1 MKDIHNHILFGIDD
15 GSNDLEE
22 SIKIIQEAIRNG
34 YTDLV
39 LTPHYREK
47 EGYTCNNRNKYKI
60 FKQLKEEIEKRNI
73 KINLYLGNEIT
84 LDEDFFYYLKT
95 NQLLSLNDS
104 KYLLLEL
111 PFQSRFHE
119 LYEVIGE
126 LKRLDLVPII
136 AHPERYEDY
145 HIEDYQKLIQE
156 GVLLQGNIGSLY
168 GKYGVKA
175 KNKLEEML
183 KRHMIHFIGSDTH
196 HDGQTS
202 YSRIHDVVEK
212 IEELTGSREM
222 AIELVDKNISKVI
235 ENRNIEAYRMREKK
249 QGLRIL
255 KMLNVKQ

>member
-47 EGYTCNNRNKYKI
+47 EGYTCDNKKKNKI
-60 FKQLKEEIEKRNI
+60 FKFLKQEVEKRNI
-73 KINLYLGNEIT
+73 NINLYLGNEIT

-111 PFQSRFHE
+111 PFQSRFDD
-119 LYEVIGE
+119 LDEVIGE

-136 AHPERYEDY
+136 AHPERYENY
-145 HIEDYQKLIQE
+145 HMEDYQRLVNE
-156 GVLLQGNIGSLY
+156 GVLFQGNIGSLY
-168 GKYGVKA
+168 GKYGRKA

-202 YSRIHDVVEK
+202 YSRIHDVVERV
-212 IEELTGSREM
+212 EELTGSHEM
-222 AIELVDKNISKVI
+222 AMELVDKNIGKVI
-235 ENRNIEAYRMREKK
+235 KNEEVTPYRMREKK

>member
-15 GSNDLEE
+15 GSEDVEE
-22 SIKIIQEAIRNG
+22 SIKIIQEAIKNG

-47 EGYTCNNRNKYKI
+47 EGYTCNNRNKYRI
-60 FKQLKEEIEKRNI
+60 FKQLKEEVEKRNI

-84 LDEDFFYYLKT
+84 LDEDFYYYLKT

-111 PFQSRFHE
+111 PFQSRLNE
-119 LYEVIGE
+119 LDEILEE
-126 LKRLDLVPII
+126 LKRLELVPII
-136 AHPERYEDY
+136 AHPERYEEY
-145 HIEDYQKLIQE
+145 QIEDYQKLIQK

-168 GKYGVKA
+168 GKYGMKA
-175 KNKLEEML
+175 KNKLEEL
-183 KRHMIHFIGSDTH
+183 LRRHMIHFIGSDTH

-212 IEELTGSREM
+212 LEELTASHQM
-222 AIELVDKNISKVI
+222 AIELVDANIGKVI
-235 ENRNIEAYRMREKK
+235 KNEEVTAYRMREKK
-249 QGLRIL
+249 QGLKIL

>member
-22 SIKIIQEAIRNG
+22 SISIIQEAQRNG
-34 YTDLV
+34 YTDLI
-39 LTPHYREK
+39 LTPHYREQ
-47 EGYTCNNRNKYKI
+47 EGFTCDNRSKYKI
-60 FKQLKEEIEKRNI
+60 FKSLKKEVEKRNI

-84 LDEDFFYYLKT
+84 LDDDFFYYLKT
-95 NQLLSLNDS
+95 NQLLSLSDS

-111 PFQSRFHE
+111 PFRSRFQD
-119 LYEVIGE
+119 LDDIINE

-145 HIEDYQKLIQE
+145 HIEDYQRLIQE
-156 GVLLQGNIGSLY
+156 GVLFQGNIGSLY
-168 GKYGVKA
+168 GKYGIRT

-196 HDGQTS
+196 HASQTS
-202 YSRIHDVVEK
+202 YSRIHDVVERV
-212 IEELTGSREM
+212 EELTGSREM
-222 AIELVDKNISKVI
+222 AMDLVDRNISKVI
-235 ENRNIEAYRMREKK
+235 KNEEVKAYRMREKK
-249 QGLRIL
+249 QGLKIL

>member
-15 GSNDLEE
+15 GSCDLEE
-22 SIKIIQEAIRNG
+22 SIRIIQEAKKNG
-34 YTDLV
+34 YTDLI

-47 EGYTCNNRNKYKI
+47 EGYTCDNRSKYRI
-60 FKQLKEEIEKRNI
+60 FKQLKKEIEKRNI
-73 KINLYLGNEIT
+73 NINIYLGNEIT

-111 PFQSRFHE
+111 PFQSKFHD
-119 LYEVIGE
+119 LYDIVRN
-126 LKRLDLVPII
+126 LKRLDLIPVI

-145 HIEDYQKLIQE
+145 HIEDYQKLIYE
-156 GVLLQGNIGSLY
+156 GVLFQGNIGSLY
-168 GKYGVKA
+168 GKYGTKA

-202 YSRIHDVVEK
+202 YSRIHDVIERV
-212 IEELTGSREM
+212 EELTGSREM
-222 AIELVDKNISKVI
+222 AIELVDRNISKVI
-235 ENRNIEAYRMREKK
+235 HNEDIKAYRMREKR
-249 QGLRIL
+249 QGLKIL
-255 KMLNVKQ
+255 KLLNVKQ